1 MKQAVQLKSDGKD
14 SPLNKDAKSS
24 NENKGDQNS
33 NIVQD
38 KPSSFKG
45 DAVKKGTETQKD
57 DNQGGSADKADVE
70 RDNEIYTVNGKA
82 FDYMIHPITLQT
94 GKSYRI
100 YLVNMLEFD
109 LVNSFH
115 LHGTMYNYTV
125 AGTEETPNYMTDI
138 VTLSQGDRGIIEF
151 RYDYPGEYMFH
162 AHQVEFTDKGWM
174 GLFDVKSNT
183 TASKGQQTL
192 SGMAGMAS

>member
-1 MKQAVQLKSDGKD
+1 MTNLTTTKFLNLQVLKISHDNHLQGDGEGLKDKQLKQAVQLKSDGKD
-14 SPLNKDAKSS
+14 SPVNRDAKSS
-24 NENKGDQNS
+24 NANKGDQNS

-38 KPSSFKG
+38 KSSSSKG
-45 DAVKKGTETQKD
+45 DAVKKGTETQKN
-57 DNQGGSADKADVE
+57 DNQGGSTNEADSG

-115 LHGTMYNYTV
+115 LHGNHVQLYCGRN
-125 AGTEETPNYMTDI
+125 
-138 VTLSQGDRGIIEF
+138 
-151 RYDYPGEYMFH
+151 
-162 AHQVEFTDKGWM
+162 
-174 GLFDVKSNT
+174 
-183 TASKGQQTL
+183 
-192 SGMAGMAS
+192 